1 MENNKTFSIILAVH
15 NSADK
20 LEQNLPAFL
29 ETAREAGAQ
38 VIVVDDMSSDD
49 TSDVLSRLKAEHS
62 DVLYTTFLP
71 ESVVINPSRLRLAY
85 SIGAKAAKTPYII
98 LASIDRPP
106 QNVGWLYGMADE
118 EAALVYSLK
127 KGSQVVHVT
136 TTDIEDLRSVIMKA
150 ERKNGKGHRGRFF
163 KLRRGLYDAVSV
175 QRNHVYDVINMFDR
189 PVSFGK
195 LCSLR
200 IQIFFNSLF

>member
-150 ERKNGKGHRGRFF
+150 ERKNGHGHCGRIF
-163 KLRRGLYDAVSV
+163 KMRRGLYDAVSV
-175 QRNHVYDVINMFDR
+175 QRNHVFDVINMFDR
-189 PVSFGK
+189 PISFSK

-200 IQIFFNSLF
+200 IQIFLNSFF

>member
-1 MENNKTFSIILAVH
+1 
-15 NSADK
+15 
-20 LEQNLPAFL
+20 
-29 ETAREAGAQ
+29 
-38 VIVVDDMSSDD
+38 
-49 TSDVLSRLKAEHS
+49 
-62 DVLYTTFLP
+62 VLYTTFLP
-71 ESVVINPSRLRLAY
+71 ESVVINPSRQRLAY
-85 SIGAKAAKTPYII
+85 SVGAKAAKTPYVI
-98 LASIDRPP
+98 LASIERPP

-127 KGSQVVHVT
+127 KGSKVVHVT
-136 TTDIEDLRSVIMKA
+136 TNDVDDLRSVIMKA
-150 ERKNGKGHRGRFF
+150 ERKDGKGHRGRFF

>member
-1 MENNKTFSIILAVH
+1 MENNKTFSIILVVH
-15 NSADK
+15 NAADK

-29 ETAREAGAQ
+29 ETATEAGAQ

-49 TSDVLSRLKAEHS
+49 TP

-71 ESVVINPSRLRLAY
+71 ESVVINPSRQRLAY
-85 SIGAKAAKTPYII
+85 SVGAKAAKTPYVI
-98 LASIDRPP
+98 LASIERPP

-127 KGSQVVHVT
+127 KGSKVVHVT
-136 TTDIEDLRSVIMKA
+136 TNDVDDLRSVIMKA
-150 ERKNGKGHRGRFF
+150 ERKNGKGHHGRFF